1 MSTVPDLSPK
11 KQAELIARNER
22 LVRALR
28 DNLGRRKDQAR
39 ARNERAAAA
48 PEASP
53 MGDASG
59 LSRTPFSS
67 KSSRHGGTT
76 AD

>member
-1 MSTVPDLSPK
+1 MSTVPDLSAK
-11 KQAELIARNER
+11 KRAELIARNER

-28 DNLGRRKDQAR
+28 DNLRRRKDQAR
-39 ARNERAAAA
+39 ARNEHATAA
-48 PEASP
+48 PEAVP
-53 MGDASG
+53 TAASG